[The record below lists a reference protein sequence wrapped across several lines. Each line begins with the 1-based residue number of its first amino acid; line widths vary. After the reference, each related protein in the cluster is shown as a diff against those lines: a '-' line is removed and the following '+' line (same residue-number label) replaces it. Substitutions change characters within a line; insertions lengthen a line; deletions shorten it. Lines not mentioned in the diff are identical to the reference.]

1 MATKGAEPIDR
12 RTREQHM
19 TASHVDADVALRHAA
34 HEDAAL
40 RHAAGQVVAAW
51 HSIYP
56 TLALQHGGTQAFT
69 RLAEAMAELRR
80 QLA

>member
-1 MATKGAEPIDR
+1 MSAEPIER

-19 TASHVDADVALRHAA
+19 TASHVDADVALSHAA

-56 TLALQHGGTQAFT
+56 TLALQHGGTQPFT
-69 RLAEAMAELRR
+69 RLAEALTALQR
-80 QLA
+80 LT